1 MALGAT
7 IHVFDIEL
15 SDVDRGVY
23 TTLNLRVA
31 QHPSESPD
39 FLVTRVLA
47 YCLEYAEGI
56 GFSAGLSN
64 PDEPAVF
71 VRDLTGALQVW
82 VDIGLPEP
90 ERLHRA
96 SKAAP
101 RVAVYTHRDPS
112 QWLTRLAEAKI
123 HRAGEL
129 EVFAFDRVWI
139 ANIVARLER
148 RMQLSLARSESE
160 IYLTIGGDTLHT
172 VPGRPLGQP
181 ER

>member
-7 IHVFDIEL
+7 IHAFDIEL

-31 QHPSESPD
+31 QHPSEAPD

-64 PDEPAVF
+64 PDEPAIF

-90 ERLHRA
+90 DRLHRA

-123 HRAGEL
+123 HRAEKL
-129 EVFAFDRVWI
+129 DVVAFDRAWI
-139 ANIVARLER
+139 AGIVARLDR
-148 RMQLSLARSESE
+148 RMQMSLARSESE
-160 IYLTIGGDTLHT
+160 IYLSIGGDTLHT
-172 VPGRPLGQP
+172 VPDRPLSQS
-181 ER
+181 